1 METNLPTPMTG
12 RVELLICRVNHDE
25 FSKKNRNVV
34 VTTLGF
40 SVEKHGFSVEISIF
54 QVFHGSKKPSRS
66 AAFEAKSGSRI
77 PPWL

>member
-1 METNLPTPMTG
+1 MMN
-12 RVELLICRVNHDE
+12 
-25 FSKKNRNVV
+25 SQKKNRNVV

-40 SVEKHGFSVEISIF
+40 SVEKMAFLWEKNGFSVEISIF

-66 AAFEAKSGSRI
+66 ASEAKSGSRI